1 MHKESWMNWIWC
13 NFVQIAR
20 SYIHNRVKSF
30 LKGKFY
36 FLGPLLCHKIFMKHL
51 YIIGMKIGKINA
63 VRYTYVWHMFQSIA
77 GFPILLLY
85 KVFKKNHTVLLKNF
99 SQENYLWNACKSD
112 SWLNLLQSLSLTA
125 ILVQCQ
131 PHLNHQ
137 TQPFWVKGIWLVPNS
152 QTLAGFGIGALRLV
166 TGGHLL
172 ILSHPT
178 SGTAQTSLQAK
189 NNFVIFS
196 TKPLQ
201 YKLLRNG
208 GKFKSRKA
216 SHSNLTI

>member
-137 TQPFWVKGIWLVPNS
+137 TKPFWVKGVWLVPNS
-152 QTLAGFGIGALRLV
+152 PNLKELVWAVPEVGWLKIKRRPLWPNVGRQCQNLLGFDYLVLAR
-166 TGGHLL
+166 
-172 ILSHPT
+172 PT
-178 SGTAQTSLQAK
+178 W
-189 NNFVIFS
+189 
-196 TKPLQ
+196 
-201 YKLLRNG
+201 R
-208 GKFKSRKA
+208 
-216 SHSNLTI
+216 